1 MTLGKYTWELL
12 FGLEIYN
19 ILGSQF
25 SLGDGKNC
33 EYCHSQAYNQNEEVI
48 QQVYNFS

>member
-19 ILGSQF
+19 I
-25 SLGDGKNC
+25 
-33 EYCHSQAYNQNEEVI
+33 SQAYNQNEEVI